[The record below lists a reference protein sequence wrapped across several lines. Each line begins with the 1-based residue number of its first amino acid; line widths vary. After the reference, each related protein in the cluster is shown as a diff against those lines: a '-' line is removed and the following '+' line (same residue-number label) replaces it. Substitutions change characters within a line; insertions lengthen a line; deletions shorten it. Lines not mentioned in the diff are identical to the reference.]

1 MSSAFSIE
9 SNATVDS
16 EDVLTPL
23 LQEIISISK
32 STFVLDRDI
41 TTLEEETRRQ
51 DEKLELITDE
61 TKKSCSGADTVAALT
76 EELSKT
82 SVRAKEIATVGIQSQ
97 NDFLVKFRT
106 LQSLFDA
113 TTEFMA
119 DLKKRSDDIKHLSE
133 ILEDMGNQLNILSI
147 NTSIEAARA
156 GTAGKGFAVIAKEMR
171 SLYVKVNNS
180 ATTVGAQINVIID
193 GISSSNSNLQEAKKT
208 LDANRQN
215 AEKTGTDLNEL
226 GNLNTELAAKIT
238 EIAQRSMQ
246 QIDMNH
252 TIDRLAKEVEK
263 GSSFIRSKAG
273 VSREKAASVHESVDK
288 TLISFSKCR
297 FPWHQK
303 AEECMH
309 ALVAR
314 LAEESGYAVLQQ
326 SFKDCSWFE
335 LYYVMD
341 ESGIQV
347 SENICNPAISF
358 SQDFSHARGASRK
371 TKDYFMQAIEKPN
384 TCIFS
389 DIYISSATDSLCV
402 TVSLSYRQAERT
414 FVLAGDINLDGI
426 LAIMK

>member
-208 LDANRQN
+208 APETNCGDRDQPRKVVSTASPKYWLNR
-215 AEKTGTDLNEL
+215 
-226 GNLNTELAAKIT
+226 
-238 EIAQRSMQ
+238 
-246 QIDMNH
+246 
-252 TIDRLAKEVEK
+252 
-263 GSSFIRSKAG
+263 
-273 VSREKAASVHESVDK
+273 
-288 TLISFSKCR
+288 
-297 FPWHQK
+297 
-303 AEECMH
+303 
-309 ALVAR
+309 
-314 LAEESGYAVLQQ
+314 
-326 SFKDCSWFE
+326 
-335 LYYVMD
+335 
-341 ESGIQV
+341 
-347 SENICNPAISF
+347 
-358 SQDFSHARGASRK
+358 
-371 TKDYFMQAIEKPN
+371 
-384 TCIFS
+384 
-389 DIYISSATDSLCV
+389 
-402 TVSLSYRQAERT
+402 
-414 FVLAGDINLDGI
+414 
-426 LAIMK
+426 